1 MALDM
6 FDGFTLFL
14 FVIVLGGE
22 IMRLHLVLTH
32 QSSEMHGRG
41 VIHFGFD
48 PR

>member
-6 FDGFTLFL
+6 LDGLLYSF

-41 VIHFGFD
+41 VIHFG